1 MTSDSEPEPEPEPEA
16 RRGRPRGQPDATKR
30 YRRTAAEISQ
40 DKIRVA
46 EMRLQA
52 LKEAEERKLSNK
64 KPRTKPARVAVE
76 EAPVRERQ
84 KEVRDSSPE
93 SPAAPRASRGR
104 SREELYASWFQ

>member
-1 MTSDSEPEPEPEPEA
+1 MTSDSEPEAEPEPEA
-16 RRGRPRGQPDATKR
+16 RRGRPRGQPDASKR

-52 LKEAEERKLSNK
+52 LKEAEERNLSNK
-64 KPRTKPARVAVE
+64 KPRTKPARVE
-76 EAPVRERQ
+76 EAPVRERPRRQ
-84 KEVRDSSPE
+84 KEARDSSPE
-93 SPAAPRASRGR
+93 SPPAPRIGR